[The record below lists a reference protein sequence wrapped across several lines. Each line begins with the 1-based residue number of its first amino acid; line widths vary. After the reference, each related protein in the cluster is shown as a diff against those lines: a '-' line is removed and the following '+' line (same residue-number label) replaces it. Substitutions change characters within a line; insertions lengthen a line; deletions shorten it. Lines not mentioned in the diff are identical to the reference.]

1 MARRDPEN
9 DPRAFLGAE
18 LARGRKAAGFSS
30 QDALAARL
38 GFDRTVVAKGE
49 TGDRPPTDEVLD
61 AWCAAC
67 GLDRELLGRWAAF
80 ARRTDGPIPSW
91 FEGWLEAERTAHA
104 LRLWSP
110 ILIPGLLQT
119 DEYARAL
126 FLAAGEDDERAEE
139 LVAAR
144 MDRQA
149 ILDQARPPHV
159 VAVLDEA
166 VLHRLIGTPAVM
178 HDQLTHLAGLSE
190 RPNVLVEIVP
200 GSTGANAGLSGGFQ
214 LASCDGAPDVLN
226 MSGVEDVTAESRS
239 LLRRATVVFDLVRG
253 DALPRTASRALITE
267 AAQQWKTR

>member
-1 MARRDPEN
+1 
-9 DPRAFLGAE
+9 
-18 LARGRKAAGFSS
+18 
-30 QDALAARL
+30 
-38 GFDRTVVAKGE
+38 
-49 TGDRPPTDEVLD
+49 VLD
-61 AWCAAC
+61 AWSEAC
-67 GLDRELLGRWAAF
+67 GLDRELFGRWAAF
-80 ARRTDGPIPSW
+80 ARRTDGPTPSW
-91 FEGWLEAERTAHA
+91 FEGWLEAERAAHA

-119 DEYARAL
+119 AEYARAL
-126 FLAAGEDDERAEE
+126 FLAAGEDDERADE

-149 ILDQARPPHV
+149 ILDRARPPHV

-178 HDQLTHLAGLSE
+178 HDQLTH
-190 RPNVLVEIVP
+190 

-253 DALPRTASRALITE
+253 DALPRTASRALIME